1 MIRIIK
7 FHNRLNGIKF
17 AAIEFALIALIVAPF
32 AVYYCL
38 HQRYVLAFISAGIM
52 LNCLPVVYYG
62 IDAWHKGQGD
72 SPTIW
77 NRQARDKLGLE
88 NPHMLRDT
96 LVLAGLTLLPL
107 VVLVLVLIEVTQSRK
122 TQEG

>member
-7 FHNRLNGIKF
+7 SHNRLNGIKF
-17 AAIEFALIALIVAPF
+17 ATIEFGLIALIVAPF

-38 HQRYVLAFISAGIM
+38 HQRFVLAFISGGIV

-62 IDAWHKGQGD
+62 IDALHKGQDD

-77 NRQARDKLGLE
+77 NRDARDKLNIG

-107 VVLVLVLIEVTQSRK
+107 VVLVLVLMEVIRSGK
-122 TQEG
+122 A